1 MKKKGLGRGLEAL
14 LGEKS
19 KPAQD
24 GATITSLPLGALQAG
39 KYQPRQKMDSGP
51 LQELAESIREQGV
64 MQPLLV
70 RAISAGKYEII
81 AGERRFRAATLA
93 GLTEVPVLVS
103 LADDKGAAAMAL
115 IENMQREDLNPLE
128 ESRGLARLIEEFGF
142 THEQAAK
149 SVGKSRSAISN
160 LLRLAQLAKPVQA
173 MLLAGDIDL
182 DGHAYQCTMNEKG
195 ERAIVWKPSDM
206 DIVRYENDYRSKDS
220 ELKTLK
226 LRIRSQMDLIHDDEI
241 NAMMMKMWALKHLP
255 ISESIMDFVEG
266 RDTVIAGT
274 HRTNANLLQ
283 GGVVSGWY
291 KKGGHISSVSVEG
304 YEKRGSFTIHSYQ
317 GQTIESGNVWIV
329 IDDMFDYAML
339 YTAVSRCVSFSQLR
353 FVKKI

>member
-160 LLRLAQLAKPVQA
+160 LLRLAQLANPVQA
-173 MLLAGDIDL
+173 MLLAGDIDM
-182 DGHAYQCTMNEKG
+182 GHARALLPLPGASQVALAQKIMAQGLSVREAERLSAVLARAAGQMSTKKSKKRSDTPTPDPDLQRLSREIADLIGLSAEFKLKG
-195 ERAIVWKPSDM
+195 KGGE
-206 DIVRYENDYRSKDS
+206 
-220 ELKTLK
+220 
-226 LRIRSQMDLIHDDEI
+226 LRIRFSKADELD
-241 NAMMMKMWALKHLP
+241 AL
-255 ISESIMDFVEG
+255 F
-266 RDTVIAGT
+266 
-274 HRTNANLLQ
+274 
-283 GGVVSGWY
+283 
-291 KKGGHISSVSVEG
+291 KKLG
-304 YEKRGSFTIHSYQ
+304 
-317 GQTIESGNVWIV
+317 IE
-329 IDDMFDYAML
+329 
-339 YTAVSRCVSFSQLR
+339 T
-353 FVKKI
+353 

>member
-14 LGEKS
+14 LGEKQ
-19 KPAQD
+19 KPTEN
-24 GATITSLPLGALQAG
+24 GAAVSRLPLSALQAG

-51 LQELAESIREQGV
+51 LQELAESIREQGI

-173 MLLAGDIDL
+173 MLLAGDIDM
-182 DGHAYQCTMNEKG
+182 GHARALLPLPGASQVALAQKIMAQGLSVREAERLSAVLARAGGQMGAKKSKKASNSAADPDLQRLSREIADQIGLSAEFKLKG
-195 ERAIVWKPSDM
+195 KGGE
-206 DIVRYENDYRSKDS
+206 
-220 ELKTLK
+220 
-226 LRIRSQMDLIHDDEI
+226 LRIRFSKADELDALI
-241 NAMMMKMWALKHLP
+241 
-255 ISESIMDFVEG
+255 
-266 RDTVIAGT
+266 
-274 HRTNANLLQ
+274 
-283 GGVVSGWY
+283 
-291 KKGGHISSVSVEG
+291 KKLG
-304 YEKRGSFTIHSYQ
+304 
-317 GQTIESGNVWIV
+317 IE
-329 IDDMFDYAML
+329 
-339 YTAVSRCVSFSQLR
+339 T
-353 FVKKI
+353 